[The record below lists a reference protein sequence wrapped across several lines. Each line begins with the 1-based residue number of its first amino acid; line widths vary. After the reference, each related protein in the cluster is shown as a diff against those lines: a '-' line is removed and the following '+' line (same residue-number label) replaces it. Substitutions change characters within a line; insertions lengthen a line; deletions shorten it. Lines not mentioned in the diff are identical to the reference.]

1 MAASVYEPQN
11 LKEEAIKN
19 MLLVDTAVEVQAAI
33 QLLIS
38 KGFLSNVEMD
48 YMRKQIKASPKYK
61 AVYEMAQK
69 AIRAAELYETNPQA
83 YLQELFKAKL
93 NGNLR

>member
-1 MAASVYEPQN
+1 
-11 LKEEAIKN
+11 
-19 MLLVDTAVEVQAAI
+19 
-33 QLLIS
+33 
-38 KGFLSNVEMD
+38 
-48 YMRKQIKASPKYK
+48 MRKQIKASPKYK